1 MSIQVVG
8 LGHWLVPASYWI
20 SQIGQKI
27 SWRLRGIVCGFFVL
41 VWINYDYVR
50 TQNVCA
56 FIDWYPPL
64 WSKLQL
70 PCRSHERAGRQAMF
84 VLPRWSVRSNQPN
97 CRHTEGRRVS
107 SRTTDRIFALTTKSE
122 EFVWNMLNTNLWR
135 VSVRVWGY
143 VEDMYT
149 QVYYVC
155 VS

>member
-1 MSIQVVG
+1 MPLIGTS
-8 LGHWLVPASYWI
+8 LVLNIANWVEN
-20 SQIGQKI
+20 K
-27 SWRLRGIVCGFFVL
+27 LTFAFFFVF
-41 VWINYDYVR
+41 VWINCDYVR

-64 WSKLQL
+64 WSTLQL
-70 PCRSHERAGRQAMF
+70 PCRSHERAGSQAMF

-135 VSVRVWGY
+135 VYLWEF
-143 VEDMYT
+143 EDMLRICPHKCIMFAYRNAPF
-149 QVYYVC
+149 VKI
-155 VS
+155 SRI